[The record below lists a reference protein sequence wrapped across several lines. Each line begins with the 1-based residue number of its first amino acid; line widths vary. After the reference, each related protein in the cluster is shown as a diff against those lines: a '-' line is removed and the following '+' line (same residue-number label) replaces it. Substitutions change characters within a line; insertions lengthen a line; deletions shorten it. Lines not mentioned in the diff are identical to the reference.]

1 MTGPYAAVRIQLSE
15 LMAEDDGYW
24 PTHAADRYVR
34 HLLYDL
40 PPKARVTID
49 LGDLRSISAGILRE
63 LVRCAERVTFE
74 AENWDVALKAAD
86 ELTALV
92 QTAEVA

>member
-1 MTGPYAAVRIQLSE
+1 MTGPYAAVRIRLSE

-24 PTHAADRYVR
+24 PAHSAERYVR

-40 PPKARVTID
+40 PAKARVTID

-63 LVRCAERVTFE
+63 LIPCAERVTFE

-86 ELTALV
+86 ELTDLL
-92 QTAEVA
+92 TPSEVA